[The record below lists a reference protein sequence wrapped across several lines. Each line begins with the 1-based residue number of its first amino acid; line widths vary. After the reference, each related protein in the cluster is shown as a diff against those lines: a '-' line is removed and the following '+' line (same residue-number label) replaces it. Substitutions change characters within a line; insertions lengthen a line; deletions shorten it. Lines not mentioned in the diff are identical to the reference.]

1 MPVFSET
8 KRKVDMQPADTAATL
23 SPWEP
28 GLLALLTYGAMVAAL
43 IGILLFCCS
52 HLGHKKTGH
61 EKERAYESGI
71 IPTGAALLRKPAA
84 FYLVAIFFLIFDV
97 EAAFVFSWAVS
108 FYSLGWAGWMQMTFF
123 IVLLLFGLFYVW
135 KKGGL
140 AWGTPASPPTCN
152 SKISC

>member
-1 MPVFSET
+1 
-8 KRKVDMQPADTAATL
+8 MQPAGTAATL

-28 GLLALLTYGAMVAAL
+28 GLLAMLTYGAMVVAL
-43 IGILLFCCS
+43 MAILLFCCS
-52 HLGHKKTGH
+52 HLGEKKSGR
-61 EKERAYESGI
+61 EKERPYESGI
-71 IPTGAALLRKPAA
+71 IPTGPARLHTPAA
-84 FYLVAIFFLIFDV
+84 FYLVAVFFLIFDV

-108 FYSLGWAGWMQMTFF
+108 FYSLGWAGWTQMTFF
-123 IVLLLFGLFYVW
+123 IVLLLFGLCYVW